1 MTGVLS
7 ADDGR
12 RSPAEPG
19 SADNTH
25 MPLRTQEPADVL
37 ARSPLFA
44 NVEPELVSGAIASGH
59 VRTLSAQAVVLNT
72 GDANAALHI
81 ILGGGV
87 SVRVPGTD
95 TPHVRLGAGECV
107 GELSLL
113 DGRPVSADVVAEE
126 TTEVISID
134 RAIVW
139 ALVDASSEFA
149 RNLLRV
155 LAGRI
160 RHDDDVVSASSRR
173 TKYFE
178 EVAAIDGLTGI
189 HNRRWLDETFSRQVE
204 RAVRAER
211 ALTLLLIDIDHFKRL
226 NDERGHAAGDEALRQ
241 VSAALAAA
249 VRPRDS
255 LARYGGEEFAV
266 LVPDVEGGQA
276 RQVAERLRETVA
288 ACALAGAG
296 GTTLTISVG
305 VAVTEAEDTL
315 AWLLARA
322 DAALYR
328 AKASGRNRTCI

>member
-1 MTGVLS
+1 
-7 ADDGR
+7 
-12 RSPAEPG
+12 
-19 SADNTH
+19 
-25 MPLRTQEPADVL
+25 
-37 ARSPLFA
+37 
-44 NVEPELVSGAIASGH
+44 
-59 VRTLSAQAVVLNT
+59 
-72 GDANAALHI
+72 
-81 ILGGGV
+81 
-87 SVRVPGTD
+87 VPGTES
-95 TPHVRLGAGECV
+95 PHVRLGAGECV

-113 DGRPVSADVVAEE
+113 DSRPVSADVVADE

-178 EVAAIDGLTGI
+178 EVAAIDGLTGL

-204 RAVRAER
+204 RAVRAGR

-266 LVPDVEGGQA
+266 LVPDVEGAQSL
-276 RQVAERLRETVA
+276 QVAERLREAVA
-288 ACALAGAG
+288 GRALSGAD

-305 VAVTEAEDTL
+305 VAVKAAGDTL
-315 AWLLARA
+315 PSLLERA

-328 AKASGRNRTCI
+328 AKASGRNRTCV

>member
-1 MTGVLS
+1 
-7 ADDGR
+7 
-12 RSPAEPG
+12 
-19 SADNTH
+19 
-25 MPLRTQEPADVL
+25 MPLHTQEPAHGL
-37 ARSPLFA
+37 AQSSLFA
-44 NVEPELVSGAIASGH
+44 NVEPELMARAIACGH
-59 VRTLSAQAVVLNT
+59 VRTLSAQAVVLKT
-72 GDANAALHI
+72 GEANAALHI
-81 ILGGGV
+81 ILGGAL
-87 SVRVPGTD
+87 SVRVPGTES
-95 TPHVRLGAGECV
+95 PHVRLGAGECV

-113 DGRPVSADVVAEE
+113 DSRPVSADVVADE

-178 EVAAIDGLTGI
+178 EVAAIDGLTGL

-204 RAVRAER
+204 RAVRAGR

-266 LVPDVEGGQA
+266 LVPDVEGAQSL
-276 RQVAERLRETVA
+276 QVAERLREAVA
-288 ACALAGAG
+288 GRALSGAD

-305 VAVTEAEDTL
+305 VAVKAAGDTL
-315 AWLLARA
+315 PSLLERA

-328 AKASGRNRTCI
+328 AKASGRNRTCV